1 MHCFDDR
8 LHIFAGIFFMSTKVI
23 TYIAIISIV
32 LVLLMQAF
40 LIWDYFQSVRVA
52 ITKESDVVLKEAFRK
67 DLDMRNLILKN
78 ISEKELS
85 EESIQKAGNEEVF
98 IDMSQMAGKGEAGDE
113 GLLNNFDMMMNSLIS
128 ARVPLQINNLDSITA
143 TILNKRGIKSDF
155 QIQLLDPKTL
165 VVIKSSQGEMK
176 TGFLEIT
183 SNIYPL
189 DFENKQALRLV
200 LLNPFSVVLKRMG
213 LMLLGSIILTISSL
227 WAIGFLINVLAKQ
240 KKLVAFKNEFL
251 SNIAHELKRP
261 VSSLIVNLDCLRM
274 EEFFNNVKMRENVL
288 NNSINSLTELN
299 GAISMIVGLAKVQEG
314 LLMLNKQPAN
324 ITRIIQD
331 LQNRFIS
338 SPSKKLTINADLG
351 DEDVVITADSLMLTQ
366 CFANLIDNA
375 IKYSG
380 SVVEINISIKL
391 NTNNVLVIFK
401 DNGIGIPAE
410 KIDKIFDKYSR
421 VDNNTKVNGFG
432 IGLNY
437 VKTIIEKHQGKI
449 SVTSEPGVGSEF
461 TVSLPRK

>member
-1 MHCFDDR
+1 
-8 LHIFAGIFFMSTKVI
+8 
-23 TYIAIISIV
+23 
-32 LVLLMQAF
+32 
-40 LIWDYFQSVRVA
+40 
-52 ITKESDVVLKEAFRK
+52 
-67 DLDMRNLILKN
+67 
-78 ISEKELS
+78 
-85 EESIQKAGNEEVF
+85 
-98 IDMSQMAGKGEAGDE
+98 
-113 GLLNNFDMMMNSLIS
+113 
-128 ARVPLQINNLDSITA
+128 
-143 TILNKRGIKSDF
+143 
-155 QIQLLDPKTL
+155 
-165 VVIKSSQGEMK
+165 
-176 TGFLEIT
+176 
-183 SNIYPL
+183 
-189 DFENKQALRLV
+189 
-200 LLNPFSVVLKRMG
+200 
-213 LMLLGSIILTISSL
+213 
-227 WAIGFLINVLAKQ
+227 
-240 KKLVAFKNEFL
+240 
-251 SNIAHELKRP
+251 
-261 VSSLIVNLDCLRM
+261 M

-401 DNGIGIPAE
+401 DNGIGIPPE

>member
-1 MHCFDDR
+1 
-8 LHIFAGIFFMSTKVI
+8 
-23 TYIAIISIV
+23 
-32 LVLLMQAF
+32 
-40 LIWDYFQSVRVA
+40 
-52 ITKESDVVLKEAFRK
+52 
-67 DLDMRNLILKN
+67 
-78 ISEKELS
+78 
-85 EESIQKAGNEEVF
+85 
-98 IDMSQMAGKGEAGDE
+98 
-113 GLLNNFDMMMNSLIS
+113 
-128 ARVPLQINNLDSITA
+128 
-143 TILNKRGIKSDF
+143 
-155 QIQLLDPKTL
+155 
-165 VVIKSSQGEMK
+165 
-176 TGFLEIT
+176 
-183 SNIYPL
+183 
-189 DFENKQALRLV
+189 
-200 LLNPFSVVLKRMG
+200 
-213 LMLLGSIILTISSL
+213 
-227 WAIGFLINVLAKQ
+227 
-240 KKLVAFKNEFL
+240 
-251 SNIAHELKRP
+251 
-261 VSSLIVNLDCLRM
+261 
-274 EEFFNNVKMRENVL
+274 MRENVL

>member
-1 MHCFDDR
+1 
-8 LHIFAGIFFMSTKVI
+8 MSTKVI